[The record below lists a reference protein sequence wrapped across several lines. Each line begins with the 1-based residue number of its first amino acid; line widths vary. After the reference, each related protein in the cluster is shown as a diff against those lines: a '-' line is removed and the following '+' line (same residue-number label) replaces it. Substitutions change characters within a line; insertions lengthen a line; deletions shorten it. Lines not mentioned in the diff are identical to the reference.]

1 MNARPRRLVVL
12 RHAQAEPTAASD
24 ADRPLTAGGL
34 AAARATGDWLA
45 GVGVRVGPPGGV
57 ALVSAALRA
66 RQTYDAVAAAAGWE
80 GGATHDPG
88 LYSAGPDAALDL
100 VRAVEKDVTDLVL
113 VGHNPTMG
121 YLAQLLDDGEG
132 DQEATTALATRGF
145 PPCAAAVLGLDGPWA
160 GLTPGGARL
169 AAFHVARG

>member
-34 AAARATGDWLA
+34 AAARAAGEWL
-45 GVGVRVGPPGGV
+45 GGLGVRVAPPGGV
-57 ALVSAALRA
+57 ALVSAALRT
-66 RQTYDAVAAAAGWE
+66 RQTYDAAAAAAGWE
-80 GGATHDPG
+80 GSATHDPG

-100 VRAVEKDVTDLVL
+100 VRAVERDVADLVL

-132 DQEATTALATRGF
+132 DQEATTALVTRGY
-145 PPCAAAVLGLDGPWA
+145 PPCAAAVFRVDGPWV
-160 GLTPGGARL
+160 GLGPGGARL
-169 AAFHVARG
+169 EAFHVARG